1 MAFRLMDSS
10 LSACGK
16 LFRKGVQASFGRGDY
31 LSLSLAEPI
40 RERVDMKSLPEITQQ
55 VSDDEDVTTINATLF
70 GTCSENQQHF
80 PSTELD

>member
-1 MAFRLMDSS
+1 MAFRLMDSG

-16 LFRKGVQASFGRGDY
+16 LFPKSMQASFSHGGY

-40 RERVDMKSLPEITQQ
+40 RERVDMKSLPEIPQQ

-70 GTCSENQQHF
+70 STCSENQQHF
-80 PSTELD
+80 PSAELD